1 MAELTL
7 ARSRSACFR
16 CLQKVTEERECGR
29 ITGSPCTSS
38 FTKTLRTITPFT
50 SHKRSVGIIQSN
62 QPTEPKEQCPSGCMR
77 KGPLERPWDCRAP
90 A

>member
-1 MAELTL
+1 MLSYGPSLGEEGERQAAGLTR

-29 ITGSPCTSS
+29 ITGSPWTSS

-62 QPTEPKEQCPSGCMR
+62 QPAEPKE
-77 KGPLERPWDCRAP
+77 ERLS
-90 A
+90 

>member
-38 FTKTLRTITPFT
+38 FKKTLRTITPFT

-62 QPTEPKEQCPSGCMR
+62 QPTEPKERCPSGCMR